1 MKNIFKYFKKYPF
14 LTIITFLV
22 CLIMVVEEI
31 VVFYLT
37 SLLIRIA
44 TTTSSS
50 DLSQLFLILWI
61 DIGVFVFGIF
71 SFYIAKFSK
80 NKLLTQINADLMFD
94 LIDETT
100 NQNIREFNTKQKS
113 FYLANIRNVDE
124 IAFGETIDVVFDLF
138 TKFFGIL
145 GGTILIFI
153 LNPIIATIIIGLI
166 LILNLLPFLIFSKI
180 SSSKYQKNYLI
191 LQQSS
196 ENISHFFQKYQF
208 FYFLGKNLFFF
219 SKLISTTEKYNKKW
233 LRGYRLLVF
242 VELIQ
247 AMTQFLTFIIFAIVL
262 ELLLIN
268 YHDLVSISV
277 SIFLVV
283 NISIII
289 NSNIRGLIVRL
300 YSFIAHL
307 KYFDFIKNLK
317 PTTAD
322 NYLTKNLNI
331 KKITLKNLSFKY
343 DDQNEIFTNFNFVF
357 EAGKKYAIVGPSG
370 VGKSTLINL
379 ITKQINN
386 YQGQILINDQELK
399 SINQKTYYDNF
410 TYLEAKEFVFQDS
423 IYNNVS
429 LWTDNKEQEVKNAL
443 KRAQFSNE
451 YYFTNLN
458 NKAIIN
464 DLSTGEKQRIN
475 FARHFFRNKN
485 VLILD
490 EALANLD
497 KENVQGIIKEIFA
510 DQNLLLI
517 NVTHHLGSEAALYD
531 QVIRINGKEN

>member
-14 LTIITFLV
+14 LTIITFLFY
-22 CLIMVVEEI
+22 LIILFEQI

-44 TTTSSS
+44 TTISSN

-61 DIGVFVFGIF
+61 NIAVFVFGIF

-94 LIDETT
+94 LIDDTT
-100 NQNIREFNTKQKS
+100 NQNIREFITKQKS
-113 FYLANIRNVDE
+113 FYLANIRNVDG
-124 IAFGETIDVVFDLF
+124 IAFVKTIDAVFDLF
-138 TKFFGIL
+138 AKFFGIL

-153 LNPIIATIIIGLI
+153 LNPIIAAIIIGLI

-196 ENISHFFQKYQF
+196 ENINHFFQKYQF

-317 PTTAD
+317 PTTTD